1 MRTLG
6 IILLSVCGFLLF
18 FCIGSYLVYR
28 QYPELTVFEP
38 YRASVDRMLGEE
50 FVKKSP
56 LYKTITDSVL
66 RNTDAYIF
74 RPARILPNPDR
85 YGQPDAYLVYGVF
98 QSWVPEDKLLALTS
112 YAGGRLWVR
121 FDPEQYGTFAVYPA
135 LDNYGVIQDMNMRFV
150 SSSAD
155 PLWETQFC
163 LGDVLAVYADSPSAF
178 RASSAFSPIIPARI
192 ELSFRLCDR

>member
-1 MRTLG
+1 VRTLG
-6 IILLSVCGFLLF
+6 IIALSAVGLIFSLCV
-18 FCIGSYLVYR
+18 GSYLVYR

-38 YRASVDRMLGEE
+38 YRVSVDRMLGEE

-74 RPARILPNPDR
+74 RPARIVPNPDR
-85 YGQPDAYLVYGVF
+85 YGKLDAYLVYGVL
-98 QSWVPEDKLLALTS
+98 QSWEPEDKLVTLTS
-112 YAGGRLWVR
+112 YAGGLLWVR

-155 PLWETQFC
+155 PLWDTQFC
-163 LGDVLAVYADSPSAF
+163 AGDVLAVYADSPSAF
-178 RASSAFSPIIPARI
+178 RASSAFSPMIPARI